1 MEQRVLIYTP
11 RGRDAEV
18 VAGVLRSVSLEVVAC
33 SDQRDLLARLDEG
46 AACAILTEETLAA
59 EPQASLR
66 EWLARQPA
74 WSDFPFIVLALRHA
88 RRRSARTAAALRE
101 LGNLLLLERPLN
113 AETLASAAKSAV
125 RARQRQYAMRSHWAE
140 LAAARAEVDQA
151 NALLESRIAQRTAA
165 LASANDRLTA
175 EIAERERAQLALTQ
189 AQKME
194 ALGQLTGG
202 IAHDFN
208 NLLHVVSM
216 NLDLV
221 DLMTEDPNIHATN
234 QRAKDAV
241 SRGARLTGQLLAF
254 ARRRS
259 MLPRVNDIRVVLH
272 EMRDLLTLALGANVT
287 LEMTTGAEEL
297 HAFVDANQLEMAVLN
312 LSMNARDAMPA
323 GGRLHVQAAMS
334 DGAGTEL
341 PVGAYVTI
349 SVKDEGVGIPSD
361 LLGKI
366 FEPFFT
372 TKPVGKGT
380 GLGLSQVYGFAKQ
393 SGGTARVESA
403 PGAGTTVQILLPLQS
418 KPDGDESRPELSRA
432 SDRPA
437 RRFEILVVEDDEEVR
452 RAVVE
457 GLQSLGYG
465 VGAVASAEEGLRSVQ
480 QAAPDLLFVDFAM
493 PGMNGAEFIQA
504 VRTRGATMPV
514 VIASGYADMQ
524 EIERLIDTRYFLSKP
539 FDIAAMSRVVADALA
554 DR

>member
-1 MEQRVLIYTP
+1 
-11 RGRDAEV
+11 
-18 VAGVLRSVSLEVVAC
+18 
-33 SDQRDLLARLDEG
+33 
-46 AACAILTEETLAA
+46 
-59 EPQASLR
+59 
-66 EWLARQPA
+66 
-74 WSDFPFIVLALRHA
+74 
-88 RRRSARTAAALRE
+88 
-101 LGNLLLLERPLN
+101 
-113 AETLASAAKSAV
+113 
-125 RARQRQYAMRSHWAE
+125 MRSHWAE

-175 EIAERERAQLALTQ
+175 EIAERERTQLALTQ
-189 AQKME
+189 SQKME

-221 DLMTEDPNIHATN
+221 DMMTEDPNIHATN

-259 MLPRVNDIRVVLH
+259 MLPRVNDIRVVLY
-272 EMRDLLTLALGANVT
+272 EMRDLLTLALGSSVT
-287 LEMTTGAEEL
+287 LDMTTVAEEL

-323 GGRLHVQAAMS
+323 GGRLHVHAALS

-341 PVGAYVTI
+341 PVGQYVTI
-349 SVKDEGVGIPSD
+349 SVKDDGVGIPPG

-403 PGAGTTVQILLPLQS
+403 PGRARRCRSSCPCRASPTATRAAPSRRGPRTARRGASRSWWSKTTRRSGARSS
-418 KPDGDESRPELSRA
+418 KACIRSATAWTRSQAPRRACGASSRPRPTCCSSTSRC
-432 SDRPA
+432 PA
-437 RRFEILVVEDDEEVR
+437 
-452 RAVVE
+452 
-457 GLQSLGYG
+457 
-465 VGAVASAEEGLRSVQ
+465 
-480 QAAPDLLFVDFAM
+480 
-493 PGMNGAEFIQA
+493 
-504 VRTRGATMPV
+504 
-514 VIASGYADMQ
+514 
-524 EIERLIDTRYFLSKP
+524 
-539 FDIAAMSRVVADALA
+539 
-554 DR
+554 

>member
-18 VAGVLRSVSLEVVAC
+18 VTGVLRSGALEVAVCA
-33 SDQRDLLARLDEG
+33 DQGELLTRLDEG
-46 AACAILTEETLAA
+46 AACAILTEEAMGA
-59 EPQASLR
+59 GSHVGLR
-66 EWLARQPA
+66 DWLARQPA
-74 WSDFPFIVLALRHA
+74 WSDFPFIILAVGHA
-88 RRRSARTAAALRE
+88 RGRTAGASAALRE
-101 LGNLLLLERPLN
+101 LGNLVLLERPLN
-113 AETLASAAKSAV
+113 AETLVSAAKSAV
-125 RARQRQYAMRSHWAE
+125 RARQRQYAMRSHWSE

-151 NALLESRIAQRTAA
+151 NALLETRIAQRTAA

-175 EIAERERAQLALTQ
+175 EIAERERAQSALTQ
-189 AQKME
+189 SQKME

-221 DLMTEDPNIHATN
+221 DLMTEDENIHATN

-259 MLPRVNDIRVVLH
+259 MLPRTNDIRAVLLD
-272 EMRDLLTLALGANVT
+272 MRDLLTLALGSNIN
-287 LEMTTGAEEL
+287 LEMTTGPEEL

-312 LSMNARDAMPA
+312 LSMNARDAMP
-323 GGRLHVQAAMS
+323 GGGQLHVHAGAS

-341 PVGAYVTI
+341 PTGSYVVI
-349 SVKDEGVGIPSD
+349 SVRDDGVGIPAD

-393 SGGTARVESA
+393 SGGTARVRSA
-403 PGAGTTVQILLPLQS
+403 PGAGTTVEILLPLQA
-418 KPDGDESRPELSRA
+418 KPDEVDTRPEPTSG
-432 SDRPA
+432 SQRPA
-437 RRFEILVVEDDEEVR
+437 RRFQILVVEDDEEVR

-457 GLQSLGYG
+457 GLHSLGYG
-465 VGAVASAEEGLRSVQ
+465 VCAVASAEDGLVSLEQ
-480 QAAPDLLFVDFAM
+480 GMPDLLFVDYAM
-493 PGMNGAEFIQA
+493 PGMNGAEFILA
-504 VRTRGATMPV
+504 ARGRGAAMPV
-514 VIASGYADMQ
+514 VVASGYADMQ
-524 EIERLIDTRYFLSKP
+524 EVERLIDTRHFLSKP
-539 FDIAAMSRVVADALA
+539 FDIAAMARVVAGALA